1 MHLQE
6 PDPVYSW
13 WYQTFIYIIQ
23 WKCLIDLATIIPFYV
38 FFGATE
44 GSTSFNFIRVLR
56 LSRILHVFKLTKE
69 NEILNL
75 LERTMWLSAPALALV
90 SFVSGLGMVLI
101 GSIMYYLE
109 GGEFDYTSEHPD
121 GHWFRKNPLSG
132 NHEVSPFV
140 SIAASMYFTLSV
152 ATGCA
157 MGDLYPYTATG
168 RAITNLTQIIGII
181 IIAVPIGVIGSN
193 FSHEYDAMHHNFQKH
208 AGLLKEEEEDHIEPL
223 IEGGVPE
230 INVTDNRHRKT
241 EIKIPIIT
249 PSTSS
254 NKIIPLN
261 ADINLVREKVKSKI
275 KSLNVKLNALQ
286 DEIESLSTFIEADM

>member
-13 WYQTFIYIIQ
+13 WYQSFIYIIQ
-23 WKCLIDLATIIPFYV
+23 WKCLIDLATIVPFYV
-38 FFGATE
+38 FYGATE

-56 LSRILHVFKLTKE
+56 LSRILHIFKLTKE

-109 GGEFDYTSEHPD
+109 GGHFEYTDEYPD
-121 GHWFRKNPLSG
+121 GHWFRRNPLTEQ
-132 NHEVSPFV
+132 HEISPFV
-140 SIAASMYFTLSV
+140 SIAASMYFTISV

-168 RAITNLTQIIGII
+168 RAVTNLTQIIGII
-181 IIAVPIGVIGSN
+181 IIAIPIGVIGSN
-193 FSHEYDAMHHNFQKH
+193 FSHEYDAMHHTFKKH
-208 AGLLKEEEEDHIEPL
+208 AGLLEEEENHKVEPV
-223 IEGGVPE
+223 IEGVGTESSSKE
-230 INVTDNRHRKT
+230 IT
-241 EIKIPIIT
+241 IPIIAPT
-249 PSTSS
+249 NQSS
-254 NKIIPLN
+254 NKIVPLN
-261 ADINLVREKVKSKI
+261 AEINEVKEKVKFKI
-275 KSLNVKLNALQ
+275 KSLNAKLNALQ
-286 DEIESLSTFIEADM
+286 DEIKSLSTFIEADI